1 MFRKQYTPD
10 FFAAEHYGLRNTIPP
25 EGLRISPRE
34 KRGRNT
40 TYKKG
45 TKLTL
50 FQALLPVCVKQ
61 FSRSAFEKVANV
73 ISYTW
78 T

>member
-1 MFRKQYTPD
+1 MVCETLYLLRVLGSRLGRKEAGIRLT
-10 FFAAEHYGLRNTIPP
+10 
-25 EGLRISPRE
+25 
-34 KRGRNT
+34 
-40 TYKKG
+40 KKG